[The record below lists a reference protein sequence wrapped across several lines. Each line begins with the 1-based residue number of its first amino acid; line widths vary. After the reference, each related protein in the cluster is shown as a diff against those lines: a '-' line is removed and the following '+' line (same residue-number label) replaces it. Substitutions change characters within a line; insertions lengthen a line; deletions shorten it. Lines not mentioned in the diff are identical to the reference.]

1 MRELSASDLT
11 VEEIKLEL
19 IGESKDEDVKFLGQ
33 DRALKAL
40 DFGLAIKDFRYNI
53 FVVGHEG
60 MNKRDVVL
68 SILKSRAKELNKPD
82 DVIYVFNFKNP
93 DMPRVLYLPAGK
105 GRIFKK
111 YMNDFVVS
119 LKSDLP
125 KKFESKEYEV
135 AKRKLIE
142 EFQRKRSRIFAEFEE
157 EVSKYNFA
165 IRTLE
170 NGVIE
175 LFAVSPSTKAPFTE
189 EEYRALSDEDK
200 EKIQT
205 TGEMLN
211 EKMNEALRQI
221 REEEKNLREKAILL
235 DKEFA
240 ASFVDNILKQVRD
253 EFYDRDD
260 VLLYLDEIR
269 SDLLDRVQE
278 LRASVEQNANMPF
291 LMRPSEPSFDKYL
304 VNLFVDNSETEGAPV
319 VYLSNSS
326 YGNLFGK
333 IEYKFVYGAAVTDF
347 TQIKSGAINKANHG
361 FLILDAQDLL
371 KNIFSYDALKRALK
385 EGKVRIEDPWE
396 PYRVV
401 SSGALK
407 PEAIDLDLKVIL
419 IGSSFLYEIL
429 SQYDDEFRELFNVK
443 VDFDDVLNS
452 NLGLDKY
459 VSLIKNISRNDSLL
473 PLSESGINY
482 IIKESARIAGQK
494 NKFSLRSS
502 MIRNLLTEANYFAIK
517 SGSSEITGSHV
528 RDAIKNKVFRNGRI
542 EERIQEAI
550 LEDTIIVRT
559 SGEMIGQ
566 VNGLAIM
573 SLGGHLFGKP
583 ARITA
588 QVYAGKRGVLNIE
601 REVKMSGQIHDKAVF
616 ILSGYLGYLFGQ
628 KRPLSFSASI
638 TFEQLYSGIEG
649 DSATC
654 AEFYALISALSNIP
668 LKQNVAITGSMDQW
682 GEVQPIGGVNEKIE
696 GFFDLCKARD
706 VNDAMVIIPERN
718 VNNLILRDEVI
729 EAVKEGKFKIFA
741 ISRVEEG
748 LKILTGLDVDSKDD
762 NGNFIKNSVYYF
774 VEKRLEE
781 FAKVGIEEDKKKNS

>member
-11 VEEIKLEL
+11 VSEIKLDL
-19 IGESKDEDVKFLGQ
+19 IDSDRVEDIKFLGQ
-33 DRALKAL
+33 ERAIEAL
-40 DFGLAIKDFRYNI
+40 DFGLSIKDFRYNI

-68 SILKSRAKELNKPD
+68 SILKSRAKDFKKPD
-82 DVIYVFNFKNP
+82 DVVYVFNFKNP
-93 DMPRVLYLPAGK
+93 DMPKVLYLPAGK
-105 GRIFKK
+105 GRVLKK

-119 LKSDLP
+119 LRSDFP
-125 KKFESKEYEV
+125 KKFESKEYEM
-135 AKRKLIE
+135 ARRKLIE
-142 EFQRKRSRIFAEFEE
+142 EFQRKRARIFNEFEE
-157 EVSKYNFA
+157 EVSKFNFA

-175 LFAVSPSTKAPFTE
+175 LFAVSPTTKAPFTE
-189 EEYRALSDEDK
+189 EEYRALPDEDK

-211 EKMNEALRQI
+211 ERMNEALRQI
-221 REEEKNLREKAILL
+221 REEEKNLREKTILL
-235 DKEFA
+235 DKNFA
-240 ASFVDNILKQVRD
+240 ASFVDSILKPIKD
-253 EFYDRDD
+253 EFSDKED
-260 VLLYLDEIR
+260 VLLYLEEVR

-278 LRASVEQNANMPF
+278 LRASVEQNANIPF
-291 LMRPSEPSFDKYL
+291 LMRPPEPSFDKYL
-304 VNLFVDNSETEGAPV
+304 VNLFVDNSEIEGAPV
-319 VYLSNSS
+319 IYLSNAS

-347 TQIKSGAINKANHG
+347 TQIKPGAINKANHG
-361 FLILDAQDLL
+361 FLVLDAQDLL
-371 KNIFSYDALKRALK
+371 KNLFSYDALKRALK
-385 EGKVRIEDPWE
+385 ERKIRIEDPWE

-401 SSGALK
+401 SSGALR
-407 PEAIDLDLKVIL
+407 PEPIDLDLKVIL

-443 VDFDDVLNS
+443 VDFDDIINS
-452 NLGLDKY
+452 NSKLAQY
-459 VSLIKNISRNDSLL
+459 VSLIKEISKSDSLL

-482 IIKESARIAGQK
+482 VIKESARIAGQK
-494 NKFSLRSS
+494 NKFSLRTS

-517 SGSSEITGSHV
+517 SGSSEITSAHV
-528 RDAIKNKVFRNGRI
+528 KDAIKNKVFRNGRI

-559 SGEMIGQ
+559 SGAMVGQ
-566 VNGLAIM
+566 VNGLAVM
-573 SLGGHLFGKP
+573 SLGGHMFGKP

-601 REVKMSGQIHDKAVF
+601 REVKMSGQIYDKAVF
-616 ILSGYLGYLFGQ
+616 ILSGYLGHLFGQ

-654 AEFYALISALSNIP
+654 AEFYALISALANIP
-668 LKQNVAITGSMDQW
+668 LKQNIAITGSMDQW

-696 GFFDLCKARD
+696 GFFDLCNARN

-729 EAVKEGKFKIFA
+729 EAVKNGRFKIFA

-748 LKILTGLDVDSKDD
+748 LKILTGLEVDQRD
-762 NGNFIKNSVYYF
+762 NDGNFLENTVYYH

-781 FAKVGIEEDKKKNS
+781 FAKVGIEEDKKASS